1 MTNQVREPSAL
12 VVAQSRHWPLITA
25 LIGGTASMREA
36 GEQFLP
42 KWPNEEQDS
51 YNTRL
56 GIATLYPAF
65 SRTAEVLASK
75 PFSKPV
81 ALEEDVPTRL
91 VEWMN
96 DCDLQGHNLHV
107 FSSQIFRD
115 CIDYG
120 VSGVLVDYPPANGIK
135 TQADEKATGV
145 RPYLTR
151 YAPGTVLGWRTE
163 RISGAER
170 LIQVRL
176 LETVTEYVGDFGEQ
190 SVEQVRVLY
199 RGKWQVWRKVDKKDE
214 WFMFDEGMTTIN
226 EIPFVFFYGIRKAS
240 GTGEAPLIELAY
252 QNVEHWQSCSDQQT
266 ILHVAR
272 VPILA
277 IIGADT
283 DTQITVGAKSAV
295 KIPQGGSM
303 LFVEHSG
310 AAIGAG
316 RQSILDLEERM
327 RQTGAEL
334 LVLKPGDVTATQ
346 VQSENEANRCALQRI
361 VEDFEDSL
369 DQCLQFMAMWVG
381 EQQGGHV
388 TIFKDFGAANLA
400 EASAELLLKSNQAG
414 KLSDET
420 YFGEL
425 KRRGIVSPDSTW
437 TDEQEKIAEQGPALG
452 MVGSDD
458 QESDPQEGN
467 QEDSILQ
474 NDPIDLSPVLDAIAA
489 IEKPAEQ
496 DDSAI
501 KSAIANLATQLS
513 DLSAQVAE
521 PQTAEIDLS
530 PINDAIANL
539 ADKVASL
546 EKQEPEDSTDEVRQ
560 IVADSIAPLL
570 EKIAALSTKPEPKAP
585 DLESL
590 RNNIMRD
597 VTAIVTQMQ
606 ANQQPQPIVI
616 LDGQGQVK
624 KQITIQKDANG
635 NITGAISE
643 PQSIN

>member
-1 MTNQVREPSAL
+1 
-12 VVAQSRHWPLITA
+12 
-25 LIGGTASMREA
+25 
-36 GEQFLP
+36 
-42 KWPNEEQDS
+42 
-51 YNTRL
+51 
-56 GIATLYPAF
+56 
-65 SRTAEVLASK
+65 
-75 PFSKPV
+75 
-81 ALEEDVPTRL
+81 
-91 VEWMN
+91 
-96 DCDLQGHNLHV
+96 
-107 FSSQIFRD
+107 
-115 CIDYG
+115 
-120 VSGVLVDYPPANGIK
+120 
-135 TQADEKATGV
+135 
-145 RPYLTR
+145 
-151 YAPGTVLGWRTE
+151 
-163 RISGAER
+163 
-170 LIQVRL
+170 
-176 LETVTEYVGDFGEQ
+176 
-190 SVEQVRVLY
+190 
-199 RGKWQVWRKVDKKDE
+199 
-214 WFMFDEGMTTIN
+214 
-226 EIPFVFFYGIRKAS
+226 
-240 GTGEAPLIELAY
+240 
-252 QNVEHWQSCSDQQT
+252 
-266 ILHVAR
+266 
-272 VPILA
+272 
-277 IIGADT
+277 
-283 DTQITVGAKSAV
+283 
-295 KIPQGGSM
+295 M

-388 TIFKDFGAANLA
+388 TMFKDFGAANLA

-425 KRRGIVSPDSTW
+425 KRRGIVAPDATW
-437 TDEQEKIAEQGPALG
+437 EDEQEKISEQGPALG
-452 MVGSDD
+452 MVGN
-458 QESDPQEGN
+458 DPAGN
-467 QEDSILQ
+467 DPVVDPVADPVQQ
-474 NDPIDLSPVLDAIAA
+474 NEPIDLSPVLDAIAA
-489 IEKPAEQ
+489 IEKPEPS

-546 EKQEPEDSTDEVRQ
+546 EKQEPEDSTDEVRK

-570 EKIAALSTKPEPKAP
+570 EKIAALSTKPEPKEP

-624 KQITIQKDANG
+624 KQITIQKDAKG

>member
-1 MTNQVREPSAL
+1 MNNSVREQSAA

-25 LIGGTASMREA
+25 LLGGTATMREA
-36 GEQFLP
+36 GETFLP

-81 ALEEDVPTRL
+81 ALEDDVPERI

-145 RPYLTR
+145 RPYFTR

-170 LIQVRL
+170 LTQVRL

-199 RGKWQVWRKVDKKDE
+199 RGKWQVWRKADNKDE
-214 WFMFDEGMTTIN
+214 WFLFDEGMTTIN
-226 EIPFVFFYGIRKAS
+226 EIPFVFFYGIRKAT
-240 GTGEAPLIELAY
+240 GIGEAPLIELAY

-283 DTQITVGAKSAV
+283 DTQITVGAKNAV
-295 KIPQGGSM
+295 KIPQGGEM
-303 LFVEHSG
+303 KFVEHSG

-381 EQQGGHV
+381 EKEGGHV
-388 TIFKDFGAANLA
+388 TMFKDFGAANLA

-425 KRRGIVSPDSTW
+425 KRRGIVSPDATW
-437 TDEQEKIAEQGPALG
+437 DDEQEKIAEQGPALG
-452 MVGSDD
+452 MVGN
-458 QESDPQEGN
+458 DPVV
-467 QEDSILQ
+467 
-474 NDPIDLSPVLDAIAA
+474 NDPVVDPAADPVQQSEPIDLSPVLDAIAA

-496 DDSAI
+496 DDSEI
-501 KSAIANLATQLS
+501 KAAIAALATQVS

-546 EKQEPEDSTDEVRQ
+546 EMKEPEDSTDEVRK

-570 EKIAALSTKPEPKAP
+570 EKIAALSTKPEPKEP

-616 LDGQGQVK
+616 LDGQGHLK

>member
-1 MTNQVREPSAL
+1 MNNSVREQSAS

-25 LIGGTASMREA
+25 LLGGTATMREA
-36 GEQFLP
+36 GETFLP

-81 ALEEDVPTRL
+81 ALQEDVPPRIA
-91 VEWMN
+91 EWMQ

-107 FSSQIFRD
+107 FSSQLLRD

-145 RPYLTR
+145 RPYFTR

-163 RISGAER
+163 RISGAEK

-190 SVEQVRVLY
+190 SVEQVRVLS
-199 RGKWQVWRKVDKKDE
+199 RGQWQVWRKADKAEE
-214 WFMFDEGMTTIN
+214 WFLFDEGTTTIN
-226 EIPFVFFYGIRKAS
+226 EIPFVFFYGIRKAT
-240 GTGEAPLIELAY
+240 GVGEAPLIELAY

-283 DTQITVGAKSAV
+283 DTQITVGAKNAV
-295 KIPQGGSM
+295 KIPQGGEM
-303 LFVEHSG
+303 KFVEHSG

-361 VEDFEDSL
+361 VEDFDDSL

-381 EQQGGHV
+381 EKEGGHV
-388 TIFKDFGAANLA
+388 TLFKDFGAANLA

-425 KRRGIVSPDSTW
+425 KRRGIVTPDATW
-437 TDEQEKIAEQGPALG
+437 EDEQEKIAEQGPALG
-452 MVGSDD
+452 TMG
-458 QESDPQEGN
+458 EGDPV
-467 QEDSILQ
+467 I
-474 NDPIDLSPVLDAIAA
+474 DPVQVDPVEPQALDLSPVLDAIAA
-489 IEKPAEQ
+489 IEKPEPS
-496 DDSAI
+496 DDSELKA
-501 KSAIANLATQLS
+501 SIASLS
-513 DLSAQVAE
+513 QQVADLSAQVAE
-521 PQTAEIDLS
+521 PQTAELDLS
-530 PINDAIANL
+530 PVNDAIAAL
-539 ADKVASL
+539 AEKVAQL
-546 EKQEPEDSTDEVRQ
+546 ETKEEPDDADEVRQ
-560 IVADSIAPLL
+560 IVSESIAPLL
-570 EKIAALSTKPEPKAP
+570 EKIAELSAKPEPKAP
-585 DLESL
+585 DLDGL
-590 RNNIMRD
+590 RNSLMRD
-597 VTAIVTQMQ
+597 LMLAMNQIQQV
-606 ANQQPQPIVI
+606 QQPSKPSLVTKQIVI
-616 LDGQGQVK
+616 K
-624 KQITIQKDANG
+624 RDAEN
-635 NITGAISE
+635 NIIGAE
-643 PQSIN
+643 MTPQTLN

>member
-1 MTNQVREPSAL
+1 
-12 VVAQSRHWPLITA
+12 
-25 LIGGTASMREA
+25 MRDS
-36 GEQFLP
+36 GEQYLP
-42 KWPNEEQDS
+42 KWPNEDAES
-51 YNTRL
+51 YTARL
-56 GIATLYPAF
+56 ATATLYPAF
-65 SRTAEVLASK
+65 ARTVEVMAAK
-75 PFSKPV
+75 PFSRPLTL
-81 ALEEDVPTRL
+81 ADNVPARM
-91 VEWMN
+91 VEWLN
-96 DCDLQGHNLHV
+96 DCDLKGHNLHV
-107 FSSQIFRD
+107 FAGQLSRD
-115 CIDYG
+115 VVGYG
-120 VSGVLVDYPPANGIK
+120 ISGVLVDYPKVSNIK
-135 TQADEKATGV
+135 TQAEEKAIAA
-145 RPYLTR
+145 RPYFTR
-151 YAPGTVLGWRTE
+151 YAPGTVLGWKTTI
-163 RISGAER
+163 ISGYEK
-170 LIQVRL
+170 LTQLRL
-176 LETVTEYVGDFGEQ
+176 LETVTEDDGEFGEKV
-190 SVEQVRVLY
+190 VEQVRVLY
-199 RGKWQVWRKVDKKDE
+199 PGKWEVWRKEDKREDWSVYE
-214 WFMFDEGMTTIN
+214 DGLTTLN
-226 EIPFVFFYGIRKAS
+226 EIPFVFFYGIRKD
-240 GTGEAPLIELAY
+240 TGVGLPPLVELAY
-252 QNVEHWQSCSDQQT
+252 QNVEHWQSSSDQQT

-272 VPILA
+272 VPILT
-277 IIGADT
+277 IIGADDNT
-283 DTQITVGAKSAV
+283 SITVGSKSAV
-295 KIPQGGSM
+295 KIPMNGDM
-303 LFVEHSG
+303 KFVEHSG
-310 AAIGAG
+310 SAIDAG
-316 RQSILDLEERM
+316 RKSILDLEERM

-346 VQSENEANRCALQRI
+346 VTSEDQANRCTLQRI
-361 VEDFEDSL
+361 AEDMEDAL
-369 DQCLQFMAMWVG
+369 DQCLQYMADWVG
-381 EQQGGHV
+381 EPEGGNASV
-388 TIFKDFGAANLA
+388 FKDFGAANLA

-425 KRRGIVSPDSTW
+425 KRRGIVAPDATW
-437 TDEQEKIAEQGPALG
+437 TDEQEKISEQGPALG
-452 MVGSDD
+452 MVGN
-458 QESDPQEGN
+458 DPVV
-467 QEDSILQ
+467 
-474 NDPIDLSPVLDAIAA
+474 NDPVVDPVADPVQLSEPIDLSPVLDAIAA
-489 IEKPAEQ
+489 IEKPEPS

-501 KSAIANLATQLS
+501 KSAIAALATQVS

-570 EKIAALSTKPEPKAP
+570 EKIAALSTKPEPKEP

>member
-1 MTNQVREPSAL
+1 MTNKVREQSTA

-36 GEQFLP
+36 GEMFLP

-81 ALEEDVPTRL
+81 ALEEDVPARL

-240 GTGEAPLIELAY
+240 GVGEAPLIELAY

-381 EQQGGHV
+381 EPEGGHV
-388 TIFKDFGAANLA
+388 TMFKDFGAANLA

-425 KRRGIVSPDSTW
+425 KRRGIVSPDATW

-452 MVGSDD
+452 MVGN
-458 QESDPQEGN
+458 DPAGN
-467 QEDSILQ
+467 DPVVDPVADPVQQ

-489 IEKPAEQ
+489 IEKPEPS

-501 KSAIANLATQLS
+501 KSAIAALATQVS

-539 ADKVASL
+539 ADKVANL
-546 EKQEPEDSTDEVRQ
+546 EMKEPDDSTDEVRQ
-560 IVADSIAPLL
+560 IVADAIAPLL
-570 EKIAALSTKPEPKAP
+570 EKIAELSTKPEPKAP

-597 VTAIVTQMQ
+597 VTAIVAQMQ